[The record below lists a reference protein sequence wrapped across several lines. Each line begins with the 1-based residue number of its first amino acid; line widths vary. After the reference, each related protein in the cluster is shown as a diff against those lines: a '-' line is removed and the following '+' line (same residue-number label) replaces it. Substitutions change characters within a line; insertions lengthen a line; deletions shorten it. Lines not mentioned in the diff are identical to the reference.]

1 LRPLF
6 SVSTKDKFENGL
18 ATFGSATIFTAIKC
32 AGDEVENFW
41 QAVVALR
48 PDQLEVFNCLR
59 VIEGRVAVAAKFGNP
74 LFGVRGL
81 GRLQNF
87 FDLLFANLRV
97 NDVKDPVLAH
107 EFLVVFHGDVDDI
120 DYAK

>member
-1 LRPLF
+1 MASRLSDQQQSLQQ
-6 SVSTKDKFENGL
+6 S
-18 ATFGSATIFTAIKC
+18 SAPGTRSRTS
-32 AGDEVENFW
+32 G

-48 PDQLEVFNCLR
+48 PDQLEVFNSLR

-97 NDVKDPVLAH
+97 NDVKGPGLAH
-107 EFLVVFHGDVDDI
+107 EFLVIFHGAVNDI